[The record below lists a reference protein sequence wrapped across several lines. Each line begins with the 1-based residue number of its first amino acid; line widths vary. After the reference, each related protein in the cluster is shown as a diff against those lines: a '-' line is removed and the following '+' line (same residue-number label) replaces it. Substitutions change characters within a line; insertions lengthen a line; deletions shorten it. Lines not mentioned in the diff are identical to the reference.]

1 MLKSIFYFAQDCT
14 ASSGNVIGGQCL
26 PQTPASDET
35 LKTLFLM
42 AFVIIG
48 AVATLFIIIAGIRYI
63 TAGGD
68 PQKIQ
73 TAKNEIKYALIG
85 LVIAGMGAAIV
96 NFVIDRLV

>member
-1 MLKSIFYFAQDCT
+1 MLDNVFYFAQECLPS
-14 ASSGNVIGGQCL
+14 AGQIIGKDCL

-48 AVATLFIIIAGIRYI
+48 AVATLFIIIAGVRYI

-68 PQKIQ
+68 PQKVQ

-96 NFVIDRLV
+96 NFVVDRLV